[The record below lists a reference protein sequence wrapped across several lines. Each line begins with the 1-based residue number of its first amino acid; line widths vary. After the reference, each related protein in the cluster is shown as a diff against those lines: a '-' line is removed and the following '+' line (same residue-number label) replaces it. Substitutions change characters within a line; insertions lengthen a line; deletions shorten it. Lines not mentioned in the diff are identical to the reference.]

1 MSDNA
6 PATSTTAGVAKRLA
20 DLTGSPESVP
30 ALVDALLEA
39 ARNAGASDVHLVPTA
54 DGLDMAWRIHGVLE
68 PVMRFD
74 ESVKSN
80 IVARLKVLAELL
92 TYRAD
97 VPQEGRINT
106 TDADCEIRV
115 STFPTL
121 FGEKAVIRI
130 AVGSGAYRRLDAL
143 NFDPVIVETLQQSLH
158 ETGGVLLITGPAGS
172 GKTTTAYAC
181 LREIIES
188 HPVRR
193 SVVSLED
200 PIESIVNGAAQSQI
214 NPSAGFDYETGLKS
228 LLRQDPEVILVGEI
242 RDPATAAIVFQ
253 AALTGHL
260 VITTFHAGS
269 AAESVARLFD
279 MGIEPYQLRSALRCV
294 INQRLVRVLC
304 ECGVEG
310 ESDDDRLGLVVSQYR
325 IAAGCDQ
332 CDGTG
337 YRHRQ
342 PLVEMLNLNA
352 RNASEVVSTASSSEI
367 ERQAINAGMTT
378 RWQQSCALVEAG
390 ITSPEEIRRVLGFR
404 EAGS

>member
-1 MSDNA
+1 MKQSPISSDFQE
-6 PATSTTAGVAKRLA
+6 R
-20 DLTGSPESVP
+20 LTGIDLSRSESVP
-30 ALVDALLEA
+30 SLIDALLEA
-39 ARNAGASDVHLVPTA
+39 ARAAGASDVHLIPTA

-68 PVMRFD
+68 PVMQFD
-74 ESVKSN
+74 AAVKSN

-92 TYRAD
+92 TYRTD
-97 VPQEGRINT
+97 VPQEGRIAT
-106 TDADCEIRV
+106 TDSDCEMRV

-121 FGEKAVIRI
+121 FGEKAVVRI
-130 AVGSGAYRRLDAL
+130 AVGSGSYRRIDALSLDAT
-143 NFDPVIVETLQQSLH
+143 IVATLQQSLY

-188 HPVRR
+188 HSVRR

-242 RDPATAAIVFQ
+242 RDPVTAAIVFQ

-279 MGIEPYQLRSALRCV
+279 MGIESYQLRSGLRCV
-294 INQRLVRVLC
+294 VNQRLVRVLC
-304 ECGVEG
+304 ECAVAGKN
-310 ESDDDRLGLVVSQYR
+310 DDDRLGFEVTQFR
-325 IAAGCDQ
+325 IAAGCDE
-332 CDGTG
+332 CGGTG
-337 YRHRQ
+337 YQQRQ
-342 PLVEMLNLNA
+342 PLSELLNLNA
-352 RNASEVVSTASSSEI
+352 GDSGEILTTASSADI
-367 ERQAINAGMTT
+367 ERNAITAGMTT
-378 RWQQSCALVEAG
+378 RWRQARELVEAG
-390 ITSPEEIRRVLGFR
+390 VTSPEEIRRVLGFR
-404 EAGS
+404 EAG